1 MTDNKEKPEKLEEPG
16 MTVDDLYNHILK
28 HMTAE
33 QALKMLLVG
42 ALGEYQK
49 LKFSSQEEA
58 IHPTMLIVM
67 AAIEMGWC
75 ISIRQ
80 GGDEDPVD
88 GMIVGTREFLEKEF
102 EIKKKKNGKKS

>member
-1 MTDNKEKPEKLEEPG
+1 MADDKEKQEKTEEPG

-49 LKFSSQEEA
+49 LRFSSQEDA
-58 IHPTMLIVM
+58 VHPTILIVM
-67 AAIEMGWC
+67 AATEMGWK
-75 ISIRQ
+75 IAIRK
-80 GGDEDPVD
+80 GKDDDMLE
-88 GMIVGTREFLEKEF
+88 GMIVGTDEYLEKELNA
-102 EIKKKKNGKKS
+102 KKVDGEKD